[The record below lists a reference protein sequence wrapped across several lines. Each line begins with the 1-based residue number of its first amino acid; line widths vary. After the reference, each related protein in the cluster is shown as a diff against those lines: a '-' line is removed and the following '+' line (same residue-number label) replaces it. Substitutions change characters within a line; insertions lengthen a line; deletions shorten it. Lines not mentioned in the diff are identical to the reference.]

1 MHIGDCI
8 QEKGWT
14 SRMFRFSCL
23 RCVRTGNQAQATSCC
38 DTFLA
43 NCTALPVVSNI
54 KDKCQIAKPFRS
66 LHFSRISTIK
76 SCINVST
83 TLRVANAET
92 FLSKCATTRSI
103 DISYTYVAFLSFSI
117 QKSRVRNFLS
127 SMFAGNSFG
136 DLNITLSDI
145 HSEQC

>member
-23 RCVRTGNQAQATSCC
+23 RCVPTGNQAQATSCC

-43 NCTALPVVSNI
+43 NCTALPVVPNI

-103 DISYTYVAFLSFSI
+103 DISYTYFAFLSRKAEFEI
-117 QKSRVRNFLS
+117 FFLRCLRV
-127 SMFAGNSFG
+127 
-136 DLNITLSDI
+136 I
-145 HSEQC
+145 HLEI